1 MLKLRIAQETTSIEC
16 YLTDTN
22 IRIVSVLG
30 GIMEEKMDLR
40 IRKTYLALHSAFTQ
54 LLEEKKFEEF
64 TINELCDR
72 AMIRRTTFYKHF
84 ADKYEYFT
92 FYLKETVQE
101 FQNQIA
107 PDIGKYEANAYLLHM
122 SQELVRFID
131 KHEQMVCNIRDSS
144 MFPLLLSILLE
155 NIGADMRQK
164 LLRADWNT
172 KLTTKEIEN
181 YSTFFAGGLLNILF
195 QQIKTNDVNEDALT
209 STLTKFLLE

>member
-1 MLKLRIAQETTSIEC
+1 MLKLKIVQETASTEC
-16 YLTDTN
+16 NLIDTN
-22 IRIVSVLG
+22 NKFVSVLG

-64 TINELCDR
+64 TINELCER

-101 FQNQIA
+101 FQSQIA
-107 PDIGKYEANAYLLHM
+107 PDAGTYEANAYLLHM
-122 SQELVRFID
+122 TQELVHFIV

-144 MFPLLLSILLE
+144 MFPLLLPILLE
-155 NIGADMRQK
+155 NIGADMRQQM
-164 LLRADWNT
+164 LRAEWNT
-172 KLTTKEIEN
+172 KWTAKEIEN
-181 YSTFFAGGLLNILF
+181 YATFLAGGLLNILF
-195 QQIKTNDVNEDALT
+195 QQIKMNDVNEDT
-209 STLTKFLLE
+209 ITGTLTKFLLD